1 LNPTKGPE
9 SAEHQ
14 DFITTEPEPILFIG
28 RAQVKLFEKHGLIL
42 KALIARPLTVK
53 EIHAIFK
60 DPDTQRHTKTIK
72 TIYRHLDQLEAAGL
86 VKVAGHRK
94 PKDSRL
100 VEKLYC
106 RAARIYVTEEEAEG
120 TKWWRTK
127 QGKAL
132 LRNLTTVCWEF
143 FRISEEDTTSFRKL
157 MLEFFA
163 VREKTIKK
171 LFRTI
176 KGTESLTELFSRAD
190 IDDIK
195 FLVELV
201 GMLGVLVEKPEILDD
216 LGTLLRD

>member
-1 LNPTKGPE
+1 MNPTDGQDPV
-9 SAEHQ
+9 EHQ

-28 RAQVKLFEKHGLIL
+28 RDQLKLFEKHGMIL

-60 DPDTQRHTKTIK
+60 DPETQRPTKTIK
-72 TIYRHLDQLEAAGL
+72 TIYRHLDHLEAAGL

-106 RAARIYVTEEEAEG
+106 RAARIFVTEEEAEG

-132 LRNLTTVCWEF
+132 LRNLSIVCWEF
-143 FRISEEDTTSFRKL
+143 FQVSEEDTTPFRKL
-157 MLEFFA
+157 MLEFF
-163 VREKTIKK
+163 VFREKTIKK

-176 KGTESLTELFSRAD
+176 QGSESLTELFGRAN

-201 GMLGVLVEKPEILDD
+201 GMLGVLVDKPEILDQ
-216 LGTLLRD
+216 LRGLLQR